1 MKLQRIAKIL
11 ERQNDLK
18 IRSIILDTAQK
29 ENQIIH
35 GARAYNVQSPYYLR
49 KKTADYDIL
58 TTKPKKSAQNVSKR
72 LRRVLGKDVKVVQ
85 GQHKGTYKVKVNGR
99 TVADYTQLKTK
110 PKTYSS
116 LGNKFRDIKSIKR
129 DAQRLLKKVPYRKEK
144 DLDTLQRIKQIEELD
159 RRFSF

>member
-1 MKLQRIAKIL
+1 MNIQRIAKIL
-11 ERQNDLK
+11 EKQNDLQ
-18 IRSIILDTAQK
+18 IRQVILDTAQK

-35 GARAYNVQSPYYLR
+35 GSRAFNVQAPYYLR

-72 LRRVLGKDVKVVQ
+72 LRRVLGKEVKVVR

-99 TVADYTQLKTK
+99 TVADYTQIKTK
-110 PKTYSS
+110 PKVKKHWG
-116 LGNKFRDIKSIKR
+116 LKVRDIKSIKR

-144 DLDTLQRIKQIEELD
+144 DLDTLQRIKQIEELN